1 MRHQLASSVG
11 LSYAQGEPV
20 ACYRQWRDSLAAGVD
35 GLLVVDF
42 ELEQY
47 WLPAAEALQLAAL
60 YCVLAGELQV
70 AVTDHQLTSPGSAAP
85 GDQFARWV
93 DQFEL
98 SSVRPGEALELLPES
113 IPKPWGR
120 EVWYSAVEERGV
132 CQVASG
138 SQCRAAAG
146 NPKAAASTG
155 RSPLPWLQAVLPGA
169 AAGEPGQPLVLLKI
183 LDPLPEPVSGD
194 LYFELHEEKREVYVV
209 IGVDER
215 AWPDGVGYIRYG
227 FNPEKIAASADEQGF
242 RAEYLATVQAYE
254 RVRRQL
260 DALPEGLEPPAS
272 QQALEQRLRDDM
284 DAYTCMQPLRVGDVV
299 VVPSLLPHSLQHG
312 VRTVEFQTPVYERK
326 ILSFAQ
332 QVMTQDHWD
341 TSTAVDQMLL
351 VPPVT
356 AAFDCLLRERGI
368 LVERIV
374 DFPDFEVRRIRVE
387 PNACLA
393 QGPLQDYGLVIVVGG
408 ELALDGRSYGAE
420 QALLLPRAWR
430 GRLTPA
436 NTAQPLVLLLALP
449 RA

>member
-1 MRHQLASSVG
+1 MRHQLASSIG
-11 LSYAQGEPV
+11 LSYLQGEPV
-20 ACYRQWRDSLAAGVD
+20 ASYRQWRESLAAGAD

-42 ELEQY
+42 KLEQY
-47 WLPAAEALQLAAL
+47 WLPAADSLQLVAL

-70 AVTDHQLTSPGSAAP
+70 AVTDCQLTTHGSVAP

-93 DQFEL
+93 AQFEL
-98 SSVRPGEALELLPES
+98 ASVRPGQALELLPES

-132 CQVASG
+132 CQVASSG
-138 SQCRAAAG
+138 PGLAVGDPPDAIAAI
-146 NPKAAASTG
+146 G

-169 AAGEPGQPLVLLKI
+169 EAGAPGQPLVLLKI
-183 LDPLPEPVSGD
+183 LDPAPQPVTGD

-209 IGVDER
+209 IGVDEC
-215 AWPDGVGYIRYG
+215 AWPGGVGYIRYG
-227 FNPEKIAASADEQGF
+227 FDPDKLAARADEQRF
-242 RAEYLATVQAYE
+242 RAEYLAAVQAYE
-254 RVRRQL
+254 GVRRQL
-260 DALPEGLEPPAS
+260 DALPEGVEPPAS

-312 VRTVEFQTPVYERK
+312 VRTIEFQTPVYERK

-332 QVMTQDHWD
+332 QVLTQDHWD
-341 TSTAVDQMLL
+341 TSAAVEQMLL

-356 AAFDCLLRERGI
+356 EAFDCLQRERGV

-374 DFPDFEVRRIRVE
+374 DFPDFEVRRIRIE
-387 PNACLA
+387 PGARLA
-393 QGPLQDYGLVIVVGG
+393 QEPLRDYGLVIVVVG
-408 ELALDGRSYGAE
+408 ELALNGRCYRPE

-430 GRLTPA
+430 GQLTPA
-436 NTAQPLVLLLALP
+436 NTAQPLVLLLAQP